1 MASLDPNTWSQSFR
15 DDLDRHITG
24 NWDGNAP
31 DDPNM
36 DEPEVTLVYIR
47 EQTDNPSEAPW
58 YIYNAETDDYLF
70 NCWTRIGAVDYC
82 SDQGWDVRDGPVASE
97 AEEPFDYCATFGHEW
112 ALDPHH
118 RGVQRCTICKLEVRG

>member
-1 MASLDPNTWSQSFR
+1 MASLDRNE
-15 DDLDRHITG
+15 LDRWITG
-24 NWDGNAP
+24 NWGEDSISNKK
-31 DDPNM
+31 
-36 DEPEVTLVYIR
+36 VLVYIR
-47 EQTDNPSEAPW
+47 EKTDNPSEAPW